1 MRWHKNESVNL
12 EVSQLKVFTLKNRE
26 KQTKENESE
35 ISLGH
40 HRMYQHTHNVNP
52 EVEGVREEE

>member
-12 EVSQLKVFTLKNRE
+12 KVSQLKVFTLKNRE
-26 KQTKENESE
+26 KPMKENESE

-40 HRMYQHTHNVNP
+40 HQMYQHIHNGNP
-52 EVEGVREEE
+52 EVEGVGEEE